1 VHFPKNLSV
10 FVAGLAKLSRPHDA
24 FASAFGSLPDRN
36 DQGMDMRTVLIKMN
50 LETDYVFLSVSFGAP
65 VINIFCPLFD
75 FRTSLEMA
83 VICIFVQIYGLSS
96 KCHLKCTVMI
106 ASEDKFRTTVRLN
119 FAVRLERLPA
129 QFSQP
134 FLQTDFKRF
143 LLIAQRMNF
152 PIGPNLEIQFHSGLV
167 IVIGRI
173 QILSVNLVVIPT
185 PFVFI
190 RL

>member
-1 VHFPKNLSV
+1 MAILITALPE
-10 FVAGLAKLSRPHDA
+10 LSRPHDA
-24 FASAFGSLPDRN
+24 FASAFGSLAYRN
-36 DQGMDMRTVLIKMN
+36 DQGMDMRAALIKMN
-50 LETDYVFLSVSFGAP
+50 LEADDVFLSVPFGAP
-65 VINIFCPLFD
+65 VIDIFCPLFD
-75 FRTSLEMA
+75 FRTSLEMT
-83 VICIFVQIYGLSS
+83 VICTLFQIYGLGP

-106 ASEDKFRTTVRLN
+106 ASEDKLRTTVWLN
-119 FAVRLERLPA
+119 FAVRLERFPV

-143 LLIAQRMNF
+143 FLIAQRMNF

-173 QILSVNLVVIPT
+173 LILSVNLVVIPT